1 MNILLGEDEIK
12 SFPIEIRSFL
22 KSYLIQRLEDGV
34 STINPNKNNTIIP
47 KPQGIHGNYNQDG
60 FIEAPSLTKHPNRW
74 LVIDE
79 RFDWFRF
86 LELAN
91 TSLKAELSNDLV
103 ITIDKNG
110 KPIFDFSGGTVNP
123 ENSKSWGICI
133 IFCSMFGFGG
143 KLPGFEKAKTI
154 SDLCVNLKKTNLTN
168 GEDIPEKSM
177 GPLLKSITTQ
187 FRIESAR
194 QGDEVA
200 VAAED
205 LHWFT
210 FLKSTNEFYFAG
222 DTEKLCYEAA
232 GKFTE
237 EYFINNSSRR

>member
-1 MNILLGEDEIK
+1 MNVLFGEDEIK
-12 SFPIEIRSFL
+12 NFPVEIKNFL
-22 KSYLIQRLEDGV
+22 KSYLIERLESDVSDINIKKGKTGIPKPLELEDGY
-34 STINPNKNNTIIP
+34 I
-47 KPQGIHGNYNQDG
+47 QDG
-60 FIEAPSLTKHPNRW
+60 FVEAPSFTKHPNRW

-110 KPIFDFSGGTVNP
+110 KPIFNFSGGTVDP
-123 ENSKSWGICI
+123 ENSKSWGLCI
-133 IFCSMFGFGG
+133 IFCCMFGFGG
-143 KLPGFEKAKTI
+143 KLDGFEKAKTI
-154 SDLCVNLKKTNLTN
+154 SDLCANLKNTNLTN

-200 VAAED
+200 VAAEE

>member
-1 MNILLGEDEIK
+1 MNILLEEDEIK
-12 SFPIEIRSFL
+12 SFPIEIRNFL

-103 ITIDKNG
+103 IRIDKNG

-143 KLPGFEKAKTI
+143 RLPGFEKAKTI

>member
-12 SFPIEIRSFL
+12 SFPIEIKSFL
-22 KSYLIQRLEDGV
+22 KSYLNQRLEDGV

-103 ITIDKNG
+103 IRIDKNG

>member
-34 STINPNKNNTIIP
+34 FTINPNKNNTIIP

-103 ITIDKNG
+103 IRIDKNG

-154 SDLCVNLKKTNLTN
+154 SDLCKNLKKTNLTN

>member
-103 ITIDKNG
+103 IRIDKNG

-200 VAAED
+200 VAAEE

>member
-22 KSYLIQRLEDGV
+22 KSYLIQRLEGGV

-74 LVIDE
+74 LVTDE

-103 ITIDKNG
+103 IRIDKNG

-154 SDLCVNLKKTNLTN
+154 SNLCVNLKKTNLTN

>member
-12 SFPIEIRSFL
+12 SFPIEIKSFL
-22 KSYLIQRLEDGV
+22 KSYLNQRLEDGV

-103 ITIDKNG
+103 IRIDKNG

-200 VAAED
+200 LAAED

>member
-22 KSYLIQRLEDGV
+22 KSYLIQRLEGGV

-103 ITIDKNG
+103 IRIDKNG

-154 SDLCVNLKKTNLTN
+154 SNLCVNLKKTNLTN